1 MNRANV
7 SLPGLLVS
15 TLALTACQMPPP
27 QPAATASKAAPTYS
41 AEIRR
46 TSFGI
51 PHVVAK
57 DEAGLGYG
65 SGYAYAQDNVCQF
78 AEVIVTVN
86 SERSRYFGP
95 DAIDG
100 PDVESYR
107 GRETNLQRDLFYKLV
122 NAPEHVQKAW
132 DEQDASAKAL
142 MRGYAAGFNRYVADT
157 GIDKLPPACR
167 NAPWIRKLDELD
179 IVRFM
184 RRFAVEASSA
194 RLTKEILAA
203 QPPEATASKAAS
215 ASVIDLPE
223 HSFKQA
229 FRQSVGSNA
238 AAFGRDATEN
248 GRGLLLGN
256 PHYPWYGSLRF
267 YQIHQTIPG
276 KVDVMGATLG
286 GLPVVIIGFN
296 PKLAWSHTVNTSEH
310 VVIYSLELDESDPT
324 RYIVDGQARTL
335 ERRTVSVDAREKDGT
350 ITRRTHDFWL
360 SEYGPLLVLSN
371 DMPWSKR
378 TAYALRDLNFDNNRL
393 VEQWYAMGRAGSLD
407 ELQSAV
413 TSHLGLPWVNT
424 LATDAAGGTL
434 YMDVTVVP
442 NVSKAKQQ
450 ACVAEAH
457 QPLMARGL
465 FVLKAS
471 GACELDSSPGAPQ
484 AGIFAG
490 NEMPILRRS
499 DYIQNSN
506 DSAWMTNPDAPLS
519 GYPAILSTQDEP
531 LDGRTRLGISQAQA
545 RLLGT
550 DGFAGKRFD
559 ADKLKKIAFSNRS
572 YFGTLLYDDLLAVC
586 KGAGTVTVDEQQ
598 VDLAKACA
606 TFKSWDRHANLDSVG
621 YPLATAWIE
630 NLIKDG
636 GLKDGSFWAVPFS
649 KHDPVDTPRG
659 IRRSDTKAVEQVRN
673 ALARAV
679 LKLEKNGIDPNKPW
693 GQIQVY
699 DVNGVRI
706 PMHGGV
712 GTGIYNLV
720 GGDYSLF
727 GGDAQQGLIHV
738 RGGSSY
744 IQVVAFDENGPQ
756 AEAFLTYSQSTDPA
770 SPHFSDQAPRFAALD
785 WIKLPFTDDE
795 VRRDPQFVTMS
806 IEE

>member
-7 SLPGLLVS
+7 SLPGLLVPM
-15 TLALTACQMPPP
+15 LALTACRMPPP
-27 QPAATASKAAPTYS
+27 QPPVAAPSAALSYS

-51 PHVVAK
+51 PHVIAE
-57 DEAGLGYG
+57 DEAGIGYG
-65 SGYAYAQDNVCQF
+65 SGYAYAQDNICQF

-107 GRETNLQRDLFYKLV
+107 GRETNLERDLFYKLV
-122 NAPEHVQKAW
+122 NAPEHVRKAW
-132 DEQDASAKAL
+132 EEQDASAKAL
-142 MRGYAAGFNRYVADT
+142 MQGYAAGFNRYLTDT
-157 GIDKLPPACR
+157 GIDRLPPACR
-167 NAPWIRKLDELD
+167 NAPWIRELDELD

-203 QPPEATASKAAS
+203 KPPEATATQATSTA
-215 ASVIDLPE
+215 VIDLPQQLWE
-223 HSFKQA
+223 RE
-229 FRQSVGSNA
+229 FRQSIGSNA

-276 KVDVMGATLG
+276 KLDVMGATLG
-286 GLPVVIIGFN
+286 GLPVVILGFN
-296 PKLAWSHTVNTSEH
+296 QKLAWSHTVNTSEH
-310 VVIYSLELDESDPT
+310 AVIYWLEMDEADPT
-324 RYIVDGQARTL
+324 RYFVDGQARTL

-350 ITRRTHDFWL
+350 ITQRTHDFWL
-360 SEYGPLLVLSN
+360 SEYGPLLVLSK
-371 DMPWSKR
+371 DMPWSKQ

-393 VEQWYAMGRAGSLD
+393 VETWYAMGRAGSLD

-413 TSHLGLPWVNT
+413 TTNLGLPWVNT
-424 LATDAAGGTL
+424 LAADAAGGTL

-442 NVSKAKQQ
+442 NVSKTKQQ
-450 ACVAEAH
+450 ACVADAH
-457 QPLMARGL
+457 RPLVARGL

-484 AGIFAG
+484 SGVFAG

-499 DYIQNSN
+499 DFIQNSN

-545 RLLGT
+545 RLLGS
-550 DGFAGKRFD
+550 DGLAGKRFD
-559 ADKLKKIAFSNRS
+559 ADKLKTIAFSNRS
-572 YFGTLLYDDLLAVC
+572 YFGTLLYDDLVAVC
-586 KGAGTVTVDEQQ
+586 KGAGTVTVDERR
-598 VDLAKACA
+598 VDLAKACT

-630 NLIKDG
+630 NLLKDG
-636 GLKDGSFWAVPFS
+636 GFWVVPFS
-649 KHDPVDTPRG
+649 KQDPVNTPHG
-659 IRRSDTKAVEQVRN
+659 IRRNDIKVVEQVRS

-679 LKLEKNGIDPNKPW
+679 LKLKKNGIDPAKPW

-699 DVNGVRI
+699 DVNGRRI

-712 GTGIYNLV
+712 GSGIYNLV

-727 GGDAQQGLIHV
+727 GGEAQDGLIHV

-756 AEAFLTYSQSTDPA
+756 AEAFLTYSQSTNPA

-795 VRRDPQFVTMS
+795 VRSDPQFATMS